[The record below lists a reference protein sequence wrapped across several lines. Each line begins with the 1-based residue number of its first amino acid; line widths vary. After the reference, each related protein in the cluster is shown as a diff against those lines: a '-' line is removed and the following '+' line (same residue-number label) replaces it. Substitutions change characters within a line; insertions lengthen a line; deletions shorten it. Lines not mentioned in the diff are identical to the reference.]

1 MKGVIRKMLTVSFRK
16 SRIEGVSSVV
26 HDVENGVLTISGG
39 ASKFK
44 FEGIHSVQAII
55 RGCVDEVVGCKVT
68 MPSKGCIN
76 SRIKAK
82 HLNCIIPKS
91 EIEGA
96 ELEGVE
102 CDKLDS
108 HKLYEDD
115 IDEVIEIE
123 SLYSSE
129 GNDVFKVVLPKSQVF
144 VDGIIWNRCTA
155 EEITIRSS
163 LKFLKVQSRLI
174 SAERVSFVD
183 ETSVINNTD
192 FYIPLG
198 RGFEHIVDEK
208 GELNRDGTLP
218 MYETL
223 GAAAA
228 DFRSSEEVVIPPVE
242 VVDGKVVA
250 KPTLVHTGIKAYMEE
265 NEVLHLYN
273 RSSNPKRGL
282 VLANGVGVVDRDY
295 YNNKSNNGDIMFAFY
310 NFSGEDVKI
319 EKGQAIGQG
328 EFVSFLRPNDDC
340 VKDVKRE
347 GGFGSTGK

>member
-1 MKGVIRKMLTVSFRK
+1 MLTVKFRK

-26 HDVENGVLTISGG
+26 HDVENGILTISGG
-39 ASKFK
+39 ASKFR
-44 FEGIHSVQAII
+44 FGGVNSIQAII
-55 RGCVDEVVGCKVT
+55 RGCVDDVVGCKVT
-68 MPSKGCIN
+68 MPSRGC
-76 SRIKAK
+76 SKSKIKTGQ
-82 HLNCIIPKS
+82 LNCIIPKR
-91 EIEGA
+91 EIEDA
-96 ELEGVE
+96 ELDGFE

-108 HKLYEDD
+108 HKLYEDSN
-115 IDEVIEIE
+115 DEVIEVE
-123 SLYSSE
+123 SLYSLE
-129 GNDVFKVVLPKSQVF
+129 ETDMIKVVLPKSQIF

-155 EEITIRSS
+155 EEITISSS
-163 LKFLKVQSRLI
+163 LEFLKGRLHLI

-198 RGFEHIVDEK
+198 RGFEHIVDEN
-208 GELNRDGTLP
+208 GELNRDGTIP

-242 VVDGKVVA
+242 VIDGKVVA

>member
-1 MKGVIRKMLTVSFRK
+1 MLTVSFRK
-16 SRIEGVSSVV
+16 SRIEGVSSIV
-26 HDVENGVLTISGG
+26 HDVDNGVLLISGG

-44 FEGIHSVQAII
+44 FDGVKSVKAII
-55 RGCVDEVVGCKVT
+55 RGYVDDVVGCKVT
-68 MPSKGCIN
+68 MPSRGCSN
-76 SRIKAK
+76 SKIKTSQ
-82 HLNCIIPKS
+82 LNCIVPKR
-91 EIEGA
+91 EIEDA
-96 ELEGVE
+96 ELDGFE
-102 CDKLDS
+102 CNKLDS
-108 HKLYEDD
+108 HKLYEDSN
-115 IDEVIEIE
+115 DEVIEIE
-123 SLYSSE
+123 SLYSLE
-129 GNDVFKVVLPKSQVF
+129 ETDMIKVVLPKSQIF
-144 VDGIIWNRCTA
+144 IDGVVWNSCIA
-155 EEITIRSS
+155 EDVTIRSS
-163 LKFLKVQSRLI
+163 LDFLKGWSSLI
-174 SAERVSFVD
+174 SADKISFVD

-198 RGFEHIVDEK
+198 RGFEHIVDENE
-208 GELNRDGTLP
+208 ELNRDGVLP

-228 DFRSSEEVVIPPVE
+228 DFRSSEEVVIPPVK

-310 NFSGEDVKI
+310 NFSGEDIKI

-328 EFVSFLRPNDDC
+328 EFVNFLRPNNDC
-340 VKDVKRE
+340 VKEVKRE